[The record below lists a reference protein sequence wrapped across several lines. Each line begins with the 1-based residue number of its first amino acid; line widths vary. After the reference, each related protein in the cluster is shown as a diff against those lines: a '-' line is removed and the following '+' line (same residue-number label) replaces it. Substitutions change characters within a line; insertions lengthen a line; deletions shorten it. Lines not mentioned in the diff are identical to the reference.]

1 MEAQIDTGASR
12 GTGFDVPAQ
21 GLHMRDPEGTGTRRG
36 VLDTTAGAVPVHMP
50 KGDADAEVVVGVPE
64 QFVELTASGDGYAGT
79 LSTDAGDLRVRDVN
93 GDITIGG

>member
-1 MEAQIDTGASR
+1 
-12 GTGFDVPAQ
+12 
-21 GLHMRDPEGTGTRRG
+21 
-36 VLDTTAGAVPVHMP
+36 MP
-50 KGDADAEVVVGVPE
+50 TGDADTEVVVGVPE